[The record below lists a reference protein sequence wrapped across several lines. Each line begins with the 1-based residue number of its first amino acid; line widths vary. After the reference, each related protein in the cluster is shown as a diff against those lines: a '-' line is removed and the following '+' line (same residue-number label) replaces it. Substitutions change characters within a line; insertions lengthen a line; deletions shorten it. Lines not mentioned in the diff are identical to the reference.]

1 MKTRILVG
9 AALLLAGCADMPLGW
24 GDPEKVLFSDPN
36 TLQLQWSSWRSS
48 EAAVRS
54 KAVLHCNGRRVEE
67 GDESRHDRLGI
78 IRSKTW
84 RCVGV

>member
-1 MKTRILVG
+1 MKSLVLMG
-9 AALLLAGCADMPLGW
+9 ATLVLAGCADMPLAW
-24 GDPEKVLFSDPN
+24 DHPEKVLFSDAN
-36 TLQLQWSSWRSS
+36 TMQLQWSSWRSS

-54 KAVLHCNGRRVEE
+54 RAVLHCNGRRVEE
-67 GDESRHDRLGI
+67 GDASRHDRLGI